1 MSLPTSQITMEDEAL
16 LHAYVDGQLDAA
28 TRAQVEARLERDE
41 LARRTVLQWQDQ
53 REQLHAL
60 HRELLDEPVPP
71 ALLAA
76 AARLTV
82 PAARRPQGP
91 LRWSAPWS
99 QALAAGLLLAL
110 GVGAGWVG
118 HRELGGQPAALAS
131 SAAPAGE
138 VVRAIA
144 QDAMAAHVVYAPDPR
159 RPVEI
164 GADQQEL
171 LLRWLS
177 RRLGHSLQLPE
188 LGELGWHLVG
198 GRLLS
203 GDTRG
208 AAPARAQFMY
218 QNSEGQRLTLYLS
231 VLASAGAPADRVA
244 DRTASAAIRPVAPS
258 SADLAAF
265 GFATAGTTRSF
276 YWTEGSFGYALV
288 GDLPRDALHRLVNEV
303 YAQTARALP

>member
-1 MSLPTSQITMEDEAL
+1 MEDEAL

-28 TRAQVEARLERDE
+28 DRARVEARLAHDE
-41 LARRTVLQWQDQ
+41 LARQMVLQWQDQ
-53 REQLHAL
+53 REQLQAL
-60 HRELLDEPVPP
+60 HRDLLDEPVPP

-76 AARLTV
+76 AARLPV
-82 PAARRPQGP
+82 PAAHRPDRL
-91 LRWSAPWS
+91 LRWSAPWT

-118 HRELGGQPAALAS
+118 HRELGGGSATLVS
-131 SAAPAGE
+131 SAAPGATPGGE

-188 LGELGWHLVG
+188 LGELGWQLVG

-231 VLASAGAPADRVA
+231 VLAPAGTAAPERGAATHPAVP
-244 DRTASAAIRPVAPS
+244 ASADV
-258 SADLAAF
+258 AAF
-265 GFATAGTTRSF
+265 GFATAGPTRSF

>member
-1 MSLPTSQITMEDEAL
+1 A
-16 LHAYVDGQLDAA
+16 
-28 TRAQVEARLERDE
+28 RVEARLAHDE
-41 LARRTVLQWQDQ
+41 LAKQMVLQWQDQ
-53 REQLHAL
+53 REQLQAL
-60 HRELLDEPVPP
+60 HRDLLDEPVPP

-76 AARLTV
+76 AARLPV
-82 PAARRPQGP
+82 PAARRPHWL
-91 LRWSAPWS
+91 LRWSAPWT

-118 HRELGGQPAALAS
+118 HRELGGPLATLVS
-131 SAAPAGE
+131 GATPGGE

-188 LGELGWHLVG
+188 LGELGWQLVG

-231 VLASAGAPADRVA
+231 VLAPASTAAPERTAAVSAARQPAAPA
-244 DRTASAAIRPVAPS
+244 
-258 SADLAAF
+258 SADVAAF
-265 GFATAGTTRSF
+265 GFATAGPTRSF